1 MAEDTICL
9 VATVVDTICLVATVG
24 GMMLL
29 VAMVKESID
38 VGILMAFMAT
48 EIAEMMAIVR
58 DVRCVRAMEHRAF
71 LLVAPYPQ
79 NKDVYL
85 A

>member
-9 VATVVDTICLVATVG
+9 VAMVGDT
-24 GMMLL
+24 MLL
-29 VAMVKESID
+29 VAMAEESID

-58 DVRCVRAMEHRAF
+58 DVRCVRAMEHRAY